1 MRYNSAWYH
10 YSPHYFQKVVDMNK
24 IIKELVLWILILLPI
39 IYLASIWQNLPSIV
53 PTHFS
58 NSGVANG
65 WSHKSML
72 IYVTCGLG
80 FGFYLIMLVIPYL
93 DPRKNIMKMGQK
105 YYNIRFILT
114 FFIALILTFLI
125 YSSNGGTFKNPN
137 LYLLILGN
145 VFVFLGIIFKS
156 IKPNNFI
163 GVRTPWS
170 MESDYNWKKTH
181 QLAAPILIWGGAIL
195 NALPFI
201 FPHKAAKTVIVLGIA
216 FIIVIVP
223 HVYSYIVYRNE
234 DVE

>member
-1 MRYNSAWYH
+1 
-10 YSPHYFQKVVDMNK
+10 MNK
-24 IIKELVLWILILLPI
+24 FIKEFVLWILILLPI

-65 WSHKSML
+65 WSHKSIL

-80 FGFYLIMLVIPYL
+80 VGFYLIMLVIPFL
-93 DPRKNIMKMGQK
+93 DQKKNIMKMGQK

-137 LYLLILGN
+137 IHLLILGTI
-145 VFVFLGIIFKS
+145 FAIFGIIMKTLE
-156 IKPNNFI
+156 PNNFI
-163 GVRTPWS
+163 GIRTPWA

-181 QLAAPILIWGGAIL
+181 QLAAPIWFWSGIIL
-195 NALPFI
+195 DAFPFI
-201 FPHKAAKTVIVLGIA
+201 SPHKAVKTAIVLGIA
-216 FIIVIVP
+216 AIMVIVP
-223 HVYSYIVYRNE
+223 FVYSYIVYRNE